1 MPLVVLSAMISNQP
15 AAAALLLG
23 SLAVGLVACAA
34 QPSDAPTP
42 APTTG
47 DAAPALISA
56 SSTLAYQWVLGGT
69 EHILTM
75 NGDGS
80 KPHLV
85 PLDVDG
91 NLTHPDWSPDG
102 TKFTFGVDG
111 GGDHREVWVANVD
124 GSDAH
129 VVVPCADACFG
140 TDYPS
145 WSPDGTSIVYS
156 FFDGPGPF
164 AGPPESSTIR
174 VLDVATGASRIVTA
188 SQPGELVDN
197 ARWSRDG
204 SMIVM
209 QIDRFDEQGT
219 EIASFIGVAAS
230 AGGAFTR
237 LTDGAMFGMYPDWS
251 PTADLIVFCTYDLG
265 PFQTTTEASNLYTIH
280 PDGTGLTALTDF
292 PRGGDRATQPTWTRD
307 GTGVFITWE
316 VDGVRNGA
324 VVPAEGG
331 TPLRI
336 SDVLATHVRQAP
348 E

>member
-1 MPLVVLSAMISNQP
+1 MISNRT
-15 AAAALLLG
+15 AATALLLG
-23 SLAVGLVACAA
+23 SLAVGLAACAA
-34 QPSDAPTP
+34 PPAHAPSP
-42 APTTG
+42 APTAEH
-47 DAAPALISA
+47 AAPGLISP
-56 SSTLAYQWVLGGT
+56 SSRLAYQWVLGGT

-80 KPHLV
+80 ESHLV

-102 TKFTFGVDG
+102 TRFTFGVDG
-111 GGDHREVWVANVD
+111 GGDHREVWVANTD

-164 AGPPESSTIR
+164 DGPPASSTIR
-174 VLDVATGASRIVTA
+174 VVDVATGVSRVVT
-188 SQPGELVDN
+188 SSENGELVDN
-197 ARWSRDG
+197 PRWSRDG
-204 SMIVM
+204 STIVL
-209 QIDRFDEQGT
+209 QTDRFDDQGN
-219 EIASFIGVAAS
+219 EIASFIAVAPS
-230 AGGAFTR
+230 AGGPFTR
-237 LTDGAMFGMYPDWS
+237 LTDGEMFGMYPDWS
-251 PTADLIVFCTYDLG
+251 PTEDLIVFCTYDLG
-265 PFQTTTEASNLYTIH
+265 PFQTTTEASNLYTIR

-307 GTGVFITWE
+307 GTGILITWE

-331 TPLRI
+331 TPLRV
-336 SDVLATHVRQAP
+336 SDAHATHVRQGP
-348 E
+348 G